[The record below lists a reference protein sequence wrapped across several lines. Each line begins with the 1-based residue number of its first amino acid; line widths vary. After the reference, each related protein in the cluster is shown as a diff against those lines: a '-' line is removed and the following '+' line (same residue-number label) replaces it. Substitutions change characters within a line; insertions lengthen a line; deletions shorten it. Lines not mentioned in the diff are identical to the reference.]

1 MGTEKAVRERDVLSG
16 FYDSHNLKRSAVCG
30 DRRASAALALAGSPP
45 EGFARFDICSTPV
58 PPPQLQK
65 HCHQFYQ
72 DAHACGK
79 FLKQV
84 VTVHGGL
91 RLRKF
96 ENAAVRLERNTHFC
110 ASVFGMALC
119 GDSVTAAL
127 CWQERG
133 SQHEESRDRNS
144 GRGKHAWGSSFSF
157 PSLFYFSRESF
168 KAQSDTVMLGNIL

>member
-1 MGTEKAVRERDVLSG
+1 MGTEKAARERDVLSD

-45 EGFARFDICSTPV
+45 EGFVRFDICSTPV

-91 RLRKF
+91 CLRKS
-96 ENAAVRLERNTHFC
+96 ENAEVGEKHTLLRKCLWHGFVRWLSYSC
-110 ASVFGMALC
+110 PVLAGK
-119 GDSVTAAL
+119 GPAA
-127 CWQERG
+127 
-133 SQHEESRDRNS
+133 
-144 GRGKHAWGSSFSF
+144 
-157 PSLFYFSRESF
+157 
-168 KAQSDTVMLGNIL
+168 